1 MMKQT
6 ALAAALCGPLC
17 AALAPAASAKDAEG
31 TVVSVL
37 GRHWAVFPV
46 ADAAGRYS
54 ATRMNL
60 EHLPFRP
67 PAVLTARQAVRALR
81 AATGCSVNIDTM
93 VRNITGTYYA
103 QMICRK

>member
-6 ALAAALCGPLC
+6 ALAAALCT
-17 AALAPAASAKDAEG
+17 ALAAPLLAKGVEG
-31 TVVSVL
+31 TKVTVL
-37 GRHWAVFPV
+37 GRDWVVAPV
-46 ADAAGRYS
+46 EDTPHRYS
-54 ATRMNL
+54 ATRLNL

-81 AATGCSVNIDTM
+81 NATGCSVNLDTL
-93 VRNITGTYYA
+93 VRSISGTYYA

>member
-6 ALAAALCGPLC
+6 ALAAALC
-17 AALAPAASAKDAEG
+17 AALAAPVLAKGVEG
-31 TVVSVL
+31 TQVTVL
-37 GRHWAVFPV
+37 GRDWVVAPV
-46 ADAAGRYS
+46 EDMAGRYN
-54 ATRMNL
+54 ATRLNR

-81 AATGCSVNIDTM
+81 AATGCSVNLDTM
-93 VRNITGTYYA
+93 VRDITGTYYA